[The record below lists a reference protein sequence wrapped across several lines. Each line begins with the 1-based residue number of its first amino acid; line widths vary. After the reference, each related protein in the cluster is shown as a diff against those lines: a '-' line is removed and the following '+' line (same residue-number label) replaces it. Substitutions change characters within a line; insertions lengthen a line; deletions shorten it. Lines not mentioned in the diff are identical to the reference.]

1 MSSSEGLQGTIA
13 SAAPS
18 GAERRMLAVGQ
29 VYLWQGG
36 SLWIGRGHGR
46 SDWHDHHA
54 LQIAVALDGVCR
66 FRGQADGAWAEFRG
80 AIVRSHRP
88 HQFEVE
94 GATMAQLFIEP
105 ETVEGRRL
113 RERFV
118 DDISPLPE
126 APRRA
131 MARLLGDALRAG
143 VQADPMIAAA
153 RAATLLLAGV
163 TAPSAE
169 GDDRIDKA
177 IAHIRARIDA
187 PIMLGEAAAAAALSP
202 GRFRHLFVAQTGT
215 SFRAYV
221 LWTRLNVAIQFA
233 MAGRS
238 WTEAAHAAG
247 FADSAHLTRTFRR
260 MFGMNPAALVPGQ
273 PQQQRWRAGATAA
286 PLVARGP
293 SSRTGV

>member
-1 MSSSEGLQGTIA
+1 
-13 SAAPS
+13 
-18 GAERRMLAVGQ
+18 MLAIGRVH
-29 VYLWQGG
+29 LWQGG

-54 LQIAVALDGVCR
+54 LQIALALDGVCL
-66 FRGQADGAWAEFRG
+66 FRDRVDGSWTEFRG

-105 ETVEGRRL
+105 ESIEGRRL

-126 APRRA
+126 VSRRA
-131 MARLLGDALRAG
+131 MTQLLADALRS
-143 VQADPMIAAA
+143 QAPAEQMMAAA

-163 TAPSAE
+163 TSPTANC
-169 GDDRIDKA
+169 D
-177 IAHIRARIDA
+177 ARIDQA
-187 PIMLGEAAAAAALSP
+187 IAYIQSRIDGPIALGQAAAMSGLSP

-221 LWTRLNVAIQFA
+221 LWTRLNMAIQFA

-238 WTEAAHAAG
+238 WTEAAHGAG

-260 MFGMNPAALVPGQ
+260 MFGMNPAALVP
-273 PQQQRWRAGATAA
+273 A
-286 PLVARGP
+286 
-293 SSRTGV
+293 

>member
-1 MSSSEGLQGTIA
+1 
-13 SAAPS
+13 
-18 GAERRMLAVGQ
+18 MLAIGRVH
-29 VYLWQGG
+29 LWQGG

-54 LQIAVALDGVCR
+54 LQIALALDGVCL
-66 FRGQADGAWAEFRG
+66 FRDRVDGSWTEFRG

-105 ETVEGRRL
+105 ESIEGRRL
-113 RERFV
+113 REGFV
-118 DDISPLPE
+118 EDIAPLPE
-126 APRRA
+126 ASRRA
-131 MARLLGDALRAG
+131 MAQLLADALRS
-143 VQADPMIAAA
+143 QAPAEQMIAAA

-163 TAPSAE
+163 TPPTANC
-169 GDDRIDKA
+169 D
-177 IAHIRARIDA
+177 ARIDQA
-187 PIMLGEAAAAAALSP
+187 IAYIHSRIDGPIALGQAAAMSGLSP

-221 LWTRLNVAIQFA
+221 LWTRLNMAIQFA

-238 WTEAAHAAG
+238 WTEAAHGAG

-260 MFGMNPAALVPGQ
+260 MFGMNPAALVPD
-273 PQQQRWRAGATAA
+273 
-286 PLVARGP
+286 
-293 SSRTGV
+293 

>member
-1 MSSSEGLQGTIA
+1 
-13 SAAPS
+13 
-18 GAERRMLAVGQ
+18 MLAVGR
-29 VYLWQGG
+29 VHLWHGG

-46 SDWHDHHA
+46 SDWHAHHA
-54 LQIAVALDGVCR
+54 LQIAVAIDGVCM
-66 FRGQADGAWAEFRG
+66 FRDQSDGAWSEFRG

-105 ETVEGRRL
+105 ETVEGRL
-113 RERFV
+113 LSERFV
-118 DDISPLPE
+118 ADISPLPD

-131 MARLLGDALRAG
+131 MARLLGDALHRRAP
-143 VQADPMIAAA
+143 ADQMIAAA
-153 RAATLLLAGV
+153 RAATLLLADAA
-163 TAPSAE
+163 APATP
-169 GDDRIDKA
+169 GDGRIDRA
-177 IAHIRARIDA
+177 IAHIRSRIDA
-187 PIMLGEAAAAAALSP
+187 PIKLGEAAAAAGLSP

-215 SFRAYV
+215 SFRAYL

-260 MFGMNPAALVPGQ
+260 MFGMNPAALVPG
-273 PQQQRWRAGATAA
+273 
-286 PLVARGP
+286 
-293 SSRTGV
+293 

>member
-1 MSSSEGLQGTIA
+1 
-13 SAAPS
+13 
-18 GAERRMLAVGQ
+18 MLAVGR
-29 VYLWQGG
+29 VHLWQGG

-46 SDWHDHHA
+46 SDWHAHHA

-66 FRGQADGAWAEFRG
+66 FREQVDGSWSEYRG

-113 RERFV
+113 RDRFV
-118 DDISPLPE
+118 DGISPLPD
-126 APRRA
+126 APTRA
-131 MARLLGDALRAG
+131 MARLLGDALHRRAP
-143 VQADPMIAAA
+143 ADQMVAAA
-153 RAATLLLAGV
+153 RAATLLLAGAA
-163 TAPSAE
+163 APATLSD
-169 GDDRIDKA
+169 GRIDQA
-177 IAHIRARIDA
+177 IAHIRSCIDA
-187 PIMLGEAAAAAALSP
+187 PIKLGEAAAAASLSP

-215 SFRAYV
+215 SFRAYL

-260 MFGMNPAALVPGQ
+260 MFGMNPAALVPG
-273 PQQQRWRAGATAA
+273 
-286 PLVARGP
+286 
-293 SSRTGV
+293 

>member
-1 MSSSEGLQGTIA
+1 
-13 SAAPS
+13 
-18 GAERRMLAVGQ
+18 MLAVGR
-29 VYLWQGG
+29 VHLWQGG
-36 SLWIGRGHGR
+36 SLWIGHGHGR

-54 LQIAVALDGVCR
+54 LQIALALDGTCM
-66 FRGQADGAWAEFRG
+66 FRSQADGSWSEFKG
-80 AIVRSHRP
+80 AIVRSHRR

-105 ETVEGRRL
+105 ETAPGRL
-113 RERFV
+113 LLERFV

-126 APRRA
+126 APRLA
-131 MARLLGDALRAG
+131 MTKILGDALRADAK
-143 VQADPMIAAA
+143 ADEMIAAA

-163 TAPSAE
+163 TNPTPK
-169 GDDRIDKA
+169 GDERVDKA
-177 IAHIRARIDA
+177 IAHIRSRIDS
-187 PIMLGEAAAAAALSP
+187 PITLGAAAAAATLSP

-260 MFGMNPAALVPGQ
+260 MFGMNPAALVP
-273 PQQQRWRAGATAA
+273 R
-286 PLVARGP
+286 
-293 SSRTGV
+293 

>member
-1 MSSSEGLQGTIA
+1 MSSPERLHGTNPLAASSEAG
-13 SAAPS
+13 
-18 GAERRMLAVGQ
+18 RRMLAVGR
-29 VYLWQGG
+29 VHLWQGG

-54 LQIAVALDGVCR
+54 LQIALALDGVCM
-66 FRGQADGAWAEFRG
+66 FRSQADGTWSQFQG
-80 AIVRSHRP
+80 AIVRSHRQ
-88 HQFEVE
+88 HQFEAAGV
-94 GATMAQLFIEP
+94 TMAQLFIEP

-126 APRRA
+126 APRLA
-131 MARLLGDALRAG
+131 MAQLLGDALRADA
-143 VQADPMIAAA
+143 QADEMIAAA

-163 TAPSAE
+163 AAPIADAD
-169 GDDRIDKA
+169 GRVDKA
-177 IAHIRARIDA
+177 IAYIRSRIDG
-187 PIMLGEAAAAAALSP
+187 PIALGEVAAAAALSP

-215 SFRAYV
+215 SFRAYL

-233 MAGRS
+233 MDGRS

-260 MFGMNPAALVPGQ
+260 MLGINPAALVP
-273 PQQQRWRAGATAA
+273 R
-286 PLVARGP
+286 
-293 SSRTGV
+293 

>member
-1 MSSSEGLQGTIA
+1 MTSPERLLGMNALSISSETG
-13 SAAPS
+13 
-18 GAERRMLAVGQ
+18 RRMLAVGR
-29 VYLWQGG
+29 VHLWQGG
-36 SLWIGRGHGR
+36 SLWIGHGYGR

-54 LQIAVALDGVCR
+54 LQIALALDGTCM
-66 FRGQADGAWAEFRG
+66 FRSQSHGAWSEFQG
-80 AIVRSHRP
+80 AIVQSHRK

-105 ETVEGRRL
+105 ETVEGRLL

-126 APRRA
+126 AQRLA
-131 MARLLGDALRAG
+131 MTQLLGDALHTDAK
-143 VQADPMIAAA
+143 ANEMIAAA
-153 RAATLLLAGV
+153 RAATLLLAGL
-163 TAPSAE
+163 ANPIAK
-169 GDDRIDKA
+169 GDGRVDKA
-177 IAHIRARIDA
+177 IAHIRSHIAA
-187 PIMLGEAAAAAALSP
+187 PITLGDAAAVAALSP

-238 WTEAAHAAG
+238 WTEAAHASG

-260 MFGMNPAALVPGQ
+260 MFGISPAALVP
-273 PQQQRWRAGATAA
+273 R
-286 PLVARGP
+286 
-293 SSRTGV
+293 

>member
-1 MSSSEGLQGTIA
+1 
-13 SAAPS
+13 
-18 GAERRMLAVGQ
+18 MLAVGR
-29 VYLWQGG
+29 VHLWHGG

-46 SDWHDHHA
+46 SDWHAHHA
-54 LQIAVALDGVCR
+54 LQIAVAIDGVCM
-66 FRGQADGAWAEFRG
+66 FRDQADGAWSEFRG

-105 ETVEGRRL
+105 ETVEGRL
-113 RERFV
+113 LSERFV
-118 DDISPLPE
+118 ADISPLPD

-131 MARLLGDALRAG
+131 MARLLGDALHRRAP
-143 VQADPMIAAA
+143 ADQMIAAA
-153 RAATLLLAGV
+153 RAATLLLADAA
-163 TAPSAE
+163 APATP
-169 GDDRIDKA
+169 GDGRIDRA
-177 IAHIRARIDA
+177 IAHIRSRIGA
-187 PIMLGEAAAAAALSP
+187 PIKLGEAAAAAGLSP

-215 SFRAYV
+215 SFRAYL

-260 MFGMNPAALVPGQ
+260 MFGMNPAALVPG
-273 PQQQRWRAGATAA
+273 
-286 PLVARGP
+286 
-293 SSRTGV
+293 